1 MEIKVSKNDQ
11 GSRWGC
17 HNMATLFAITA
28 VIFCYKRVRIRLV
41 QYNVACVFSL
51 CVYWSWTYYPNTIRM
66 FHFSWNWIPSEIEI
80 EITSALNSLTH
91 YLQYMESP
99 MDLSHSLSLKF
110 HLHPSFIPFAVK
122 EWWIHLWILYIVDSS
137 SYLTNIYLYCM
148 VSCKMAPRLCFHEQ
162 IVQNRKHAAHSLF
175 SLYIASWST
184 SAFSSILVRAF
195 SKTSVW

>member
-1 MEIKVSKNDQ
+1 ML
-11 GSRWGC
+11 
-17 HNMATLFAITA
+17 H
-28 VIFCYKRVRIRLV
+28 
-41 QYNVACVFSL
+41 VFSL
-51 CVYWSWTYYPNTIRM
+51 FVYIGHELITLTQYECSI
-66 FHFSWNWIPSEIEI
+66 FLEIGLPSEI

-122 EWWIHLWILYIVDSS
+122 EWWVHLWILYIVDSS